1 MSELLSEDLVQ
12 LYRAESSRIVAALMY
27 QCRDL
32 ALVEDA
38 VQDAYLQACQQWP
51 ERGAPDNRVAW
62 LHSVAKRRLIDRL
75 RHERVRR
82 SPVVQHELLQRYQWR
97 YAETQLH
104 MSIPDDR
111 LRLIFSCCHPSL
123 SQQAQVA
130 LTLKVICGL
139 SSGEIAR
146 AYLISEDTLNRRL
159 TRAKQKIAL
168 AGIAYEVPEGEALQQ
183 RLPAVL
189 ATIYLLFNESY
200 HAAEG
205 PELTRDDLALESIRL
220 GRLLYELQPTAE
232 AGGLLALMELHWARR
247 PGRNSDE
254 LAYIPLEAQD
264 RSRWD
269 RLAIE
274 RSSQF
279 LYSLMSEGD
288 VGMYQIQA
296 AISALHAR
304 AANFDSV
311 DWQQI
316 AGLYEVLYR
325 CMPTPVIRLHYWVA
339 RSYVAE
345 LSSVLDGMEE
355 LAQPL
360 ASYQPFHAARADVA
374 RRAKLIEQAAASYEA
389 AIALSQNSAAKDFLQ
404 RRLQAL
410 QR

>member
-1 MSELLSEDLVQ
+1 MSELLSEELVQ
-12 LYRAESSRIVAALMY
+12 LYRAESSRIVAALMH

-51 ERGAPDNRVAW
+51 EQGAPSNSVAW

-75 RHERVRR
+75 RRERVRQ

-97 YAETQLH
+97 YAEPQQQ

-111 LRLIFSCCHPSL
+111 LRLIFTCCHPSL

-139 SSGEIAR
+139 SSREIAR
-146 AYLISEDTLNRRL
+146 AYLLSEDTLNRRL

-205 PELTRDDLALESIRL
+205 PELTREDLALESIRL

-247 PGRNSDE
+247 PGRSSDE

-279 LYSLMSEGD
+279 LYSLMSAGD
-288 VGMYQIQA
+288 VGMYQVQA

-304 AANFDSV
+304 AVDFDSV
-311 DWQQI
+311 DWRQI
-316 AGLYEVLYR
+316 AGLYEALYR
-325 CMPTPVIRLHYWVA
+325 RMPTPVVRLNYWVA
-339 RSYVAE
+339 RSYVDE
-345 LSSVLDGMEE
+345 LSTVLDGMEE

-360 ASYQPFHAARADVA
+360 VNYQPFHAARADVA
-374 RRAKLIEQAAASYEA
+374 RRAQLTERAAAAYKT
-389 AIALSQNSAAKDFLQ
+389 AIALSQNSAEEEFLR
-404 RRLQAL
+404 RRLQSL
-410 QR
+410 QG